1 MFPLVSVLDTFAYEA
16 LNPLLWLKSSASI
29 IRLGLEGFSLFS
41 PQPSF
46 LDSRYIKKTFFFS
59 LRKDILPHQY
69 RRKHKSKLSVV
80 VQHLIPSTW
89 EAEAMA
95 LFVFQ
100 ASQGYRVLCSVV
112 LWRPEG
118 ALCCW
123 ACAVTLGLLDL
134 MGQLILTNRV
144 PCACIVDCSSP
155 DL

>member
-1 MFPLVSVLDTFAYEA
+1 MFPLVSVLDTFACEA

-46 LDSRYIKKTFFFS
+46 LDSRYIKKTFFFFS

-100 ASQGYRVLCSVV
+100 ASQGYIVRQESTDREQSTLFCCALKTRRSAVLLSMCSD
-112 LWRPEG
+112 LR
-118 ALCCW
+118 ALGSDGS
-123 ACAVTLGLLDL
+123 AD
-134 MGQLILTNRV
+134 
-144 PCACIVDCSSP
+144 SY
-155 DL
+155 